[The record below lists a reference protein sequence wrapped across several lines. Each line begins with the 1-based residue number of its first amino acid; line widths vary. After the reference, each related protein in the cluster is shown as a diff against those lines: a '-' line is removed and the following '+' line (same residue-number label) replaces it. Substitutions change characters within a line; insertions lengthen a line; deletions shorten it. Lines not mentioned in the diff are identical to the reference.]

1 MKVTMTK
8 VKETKNTF
16 VYQADTTESDEILST
31 VYINKTAFKGQN
43 PPHLI
48 TVEITEGQAS

>member
-16 VYQADTTESDEILST
+16 VYQADTEESDEILST
-31 VYINKTAFKGQN
+31 VYVNKTAFKGRN

-48 TVEITEGQAS
+48 TVEVSEGQE

>member
-16 VYQADTTESDEILST
+16 VYQADTEESDEILST
-31 VYINKTAFKGQN
+31 VYVNKTAFKGRN

-48 TVEITEGQAS
+48 TVEISEGQE